1 MAVVVVAFALENH
14 GGEKTWRLAWKLT
27 VAYFLMRH
35 FLDYFFDGYGCWKKI
50 KVLDQGAAVNLK
62 PWQSKNSLLQLP
74 LFDAKCGHDDAYL
87 NWNSGFRIS
96 ASL

>member
-1 MAVVVVAFALENH
+1 MPRFLRYVSAYRGA
-14 GGEKTWRLAWKLT
+14 AWKIRTEVEVRKLEKKEN
-27 VAYFLMRH
+27 YY
-35 FLDYFFDGYGCWKKI
+35 LDYFFDGYGCWKKI

-96 ASL
+96 A